1 MGEVLKIEITTICIV
16 HIIAI
21 IISLIFLMIF
31 YMKAKKDYALNAF
44 LVMQASIIGW
54 MVFKIFKTVSPTEI
68 SRWWFIVGYYFC
80 ACVFEVAFLEFIYSN
95 YKNRPIKKQIRYL
108 LYLISLFQ
116 FSWILTNPIHHL
128 FYSRYDFWSDS
139 FGILFYVHTI
149 IEYSFII
156 VGFIYGCI
164 IFKQRFIG
172 KSYWYKTLIAS
183 AIIIPLIFNLLFIT
197 KVLHGFMQEI
207 GVPVIFD
214 ITPIVF
220 VFSIMVFV
228 YATFNHEF
236 IDLSP
241 IMRYEIVHKLDT
253 PICVLDSGF
262 EVIYVNEKA
271 KSIFGANAKRILDK
285 TFKNIHK
292 SKQNMQIEDYIFN
305 ISISKVNTLKETE
318 YLVTLNNITDYKIVE
333 KSIIE
338 EQKELEYKK
347 SELEFTIDKLKQI
360 SKAGARNY
368 IARELHDIIGHS
380 LVVTIKLIDVA
391 KLYFDRDKN
400 LSKEAVNDSL
410 SSIKAGI
417 HAMDNIKQKGK
428 NYMGIRLKKDIE
440 KMLDRIKLS
449 EINTRLNFKGLYYNL
464 EEKTFDII
472 NRICTELVTNSIK
485 HSQAKEIFISVNI
498 REDGI
503 NILYMDNGKGCDNL
517 ILGNGLSGI
526 KERLRLID
534 GTVQYITSD
543 GEGFMSKI
551 NI

>member
-1 MGEVLKIEITTICIV
+1 M
-16 HIIAI
+16 
-21 IISLIFLMIF
+21 LMRR
-31 YMKAKKDYALNAF
+31 
-44 LVMQASIIGW
+44 Q
-54 MVFKIFKTVSPTEI
+54 
-68 SRWWFIVGYYFC
+68 
-80 ACVFEVAFLEFIYSN
+80 
-95 YKNRPIKKQIRYL
+95 
-108 LYLISLFQ
+108 
-116 FSWILTNPIHHL
+116 
-128 FYSRYDFWSDS
+128 
-139 FGILFYVHTI
+139 
-149 IEYSFII
+149 
-156 VGFIYGCI
+156 
-164 IFKQRFIG
+164 
-172 KSYWYKTLIAS
+172 
-183 AIIIPLIFNLLFIT
+183 
-197 KVLHGFMQEI
+197 
-207 GVPVIFD
+207 
-214 ITPIVF
+214 
-220 VFSIMVFV
+220 
-228 YATFNHEF
+228 
-236 IDLSP
+236 
-241 IMRYEIVHKLDT
+241 
-253 PICVLDSGF
+253 
-262 EVIYVNEKA
+262 

-292 SKQNMQIEDYIFN
+292 SKKNMQIEDYIFN

-347 SELEFTIDKLKQI
+347 CELEFTIDKLKQI

-503 NILYMDNGKGCDNL
+503 NILYMDNGKGCDDL